1 MTKLCIFTNGELMP
15 DLKPIKDED
24 RRVANIHDAEYIP
37 FVSDGIENGS
47 VLQLNREKPLGTGFH
62 IYRMAPG
69 ETTEAHE
76 HLSDEEFLMLEGE
89 IVDHDGA
96 RYGPGD
102 LVWLRKGTKHY
113 SYSPNGCLIVVYLE
127 GEEAV

>member
-1 MTKLCIFTNGELMP
+1 MTELN
-15 DLKPIKDED
+15 PIDEED
-24 RRVANIHDAEYIP
+24 RRVVNIHSAEYTT
-37 FVSDGIENGS
+37 FYSGGVEDGS
-47 VLQLNREKPLGTGFH
+47 VLQLNDSNRLGTGFH

-69 ETTEAHE
+69 DTTVAHE

-89 IVDHDGA
+89 LFDHDGT

-113 SYSPNGCLIVVYLE
+113 SHSPKGCLIAVYLE
-127 GEEAV
+127 GEKPLDE